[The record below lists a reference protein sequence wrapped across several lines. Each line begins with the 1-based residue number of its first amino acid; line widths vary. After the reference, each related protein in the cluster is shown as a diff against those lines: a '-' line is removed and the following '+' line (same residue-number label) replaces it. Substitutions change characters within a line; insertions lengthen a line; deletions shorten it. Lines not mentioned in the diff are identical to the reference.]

1 MGTYTIAITGASG
14 SIYGVKL
21 LKYLLE
27 EGHNVYLTITNEGSL
42 ILKEEVGFNWQE
54 YQKEIEIEQQKGKQ
68 IEKEIE
74 KEIKRD
80 LKLKEA
86 RLHYFSEDNLSA
98 PISSGSAK
106 VDAMVVIPCSMKS
119 LSGIACGY
127 ANNLVERA
135 ADVMLKEGRTL
146 IVVPRE
152 TPLNSIHLR
161 NMLILSEMGV
171 KIIPAMPAFY
181 SNPKNINDLVDFVAG
196 KVLDSLCVENNL
208 FERWKGLSK
217 DKI

>member
-14 SIYGVKL
+14 SIYGVRL

-27 EGHNVYLTITNEGSL
+27 KKHTVYLTITKEGGL
-42 ILKEEVGFNWQE
+42 ILKEEMGFNWQVE
-54 YQKEIEIEQQKGKQ
+54 QKQKEIENK
-68 IEKEIE
+68 
-74 KEIKRD
+74 IKRD
-80 LKLKEA
+80 LKVKEIK
-86 RLHYFSEDNLSA
+86 LHYFSEDNLSA
-98 PISSGSAK
+98 PISSGSVK
-106 VDAMVVIPCSMKS
+106 VDAMIVIPCSMKS

-146 IVVPRE
+146 ILVPRE

-161 NMLILSEMGV
+161 NMLALSEMGV

-181 SNPKNINDLVDFVAG
+181 SCPEKIDDLIDFMVG
-196 KVLDSLCVENNL
+196 KVLDSLGIENSL
-208 FERWKGLSK
+208 FRRWKGSNQE
-217 DKI
+217 

>member
-14 SIYGVKL
+14 SIYGIRL

-27 EGHNVYLTITNEGSL
+27 KGHNVYLTITKEGSL
-42 ILKEEVGFNWQE
+42 ILKEEVGFDWQE
-54 YQKEIEIEQQKGKQ
+54 QQ
-68 IEKEIE
+68 IEEETE

-86 RLHYFSEDNLSA
+86 NLHYFSEDNLSA

-106 VDAMVVIPCSMKS
+106 VDAMVVIPCSMKA
-119 LSGIACGY
+119 LSGIAHGY

-135 ADVMLKEGRTL
+135 ADVIIKEGRTL
-146 IVVPRE
+146 ILVPRE

-181 SNPKNINDLVDFVAG
+181 SDPKNINDLVDFVAG

-208 FERWKGLSK
+208 FKRWKGLSK

>member
-14 SIYGVKL
+14 SIYGVRL

-27 EGHNVYLTITNEGSL
+27 KKHKVYLTITKEGSL
-42 ILKEEVGFNWQE
+42 ILKEEMGLEWQG
-54 YQKEIEIEQQKGKQ
+54 QK
-68 IEKEIE
+68 KEIE
-74 KEIKRD
+74 KKIKLSLN
-80 LKLKEA
+80 LKQA
-86 RLHYFSEDNLSA
+86 NLHFFSEDNLSA
-98 PISSGSAK
+98 TISSGSAK
-106 VDAMVVIPCSMKS
+106 VDAMIVIPCSMKS

-146 IVVPRE
+146 ILVPRE

-161 NMLILSEMGV
+161 NMLTLSEMGV

-181 SNPKNINDLVDFVAG
+181 SCPEKIDDLIDFMVG
-196 KVLDSLCVENNL
+196 KVLDSLGIENNL
-208 FERWKGLSK
+208 FRRWEGNA
-217 DKI
+217 

>member
-14 SIYGVKL
+14 SIYGVRL

-27 EGHNVYLTITNEGSL
+27 KKHTVYLTITKEGGL
-42 ILKEEVGFNWQE
+42 ILKEEMGFNWQE
-54 YQKEIEIEQQKGKQ
+54 QQIEKEIEQQKGKQ
-68 IEKEIE
+68 KEMEKEIE
-74 KEIKRD
+74 KKIKRD
-80 LKLKEA
+80 LKLKEIK
-86 RLHYFSEDNLSA
+86 LHYFSEENLSA
-98 PISSGSAK
+98 PISSGSVK

-146 IVVPRE
+146 IIVPRE

-161 NMLILSEMGV
+161 NMLTLSEIGV

-181 SNPKNINDLVDFVAG
+181 SCPEKIDDLVDFMVG
-196 KVLDSLCVENNL
+196 KVLDSLGIENSL
-208 FERWKGLSK
+208 FRRWQGNA
-217 DKI
+217 

>member
-1 MGTYTIAITGASG
+1 MEGVWILMGTYTIAITGASG
-14 SIYGVKL
+14 SIYGVRL

-27 EGHNVYLTITNEGSL
+27 KGHKVYLTITKEGCL
-42 ILKEEVGFNWQE
+42 ILKEEVGFDWQG
-54 YQKEIEIEQQKGKQ
+54 Y
-68 IEKEIE
+68 EKEIE
-74 KEIKRD
+74 KKIKRD

-86 RLHYFSEDNLSA
+86 NLYYFNEDNLSA
-98 PISSGSAK
+98 PISSGSAQ
-106 VDAMVVIPCSMKS
+106 VNAMAIIPCSMKA

-135 ADVMLKEGRTL
+135 ADVMIKEGHTL
-146 IVVPRE
+146 ILVPRE

-181 SNPKNINDLVDFVAG
+181 SCPKNIDDLVDFMVG
-196 KVLDSLCVENNL
+196 KVLDSLRIENNL
-208 FERWKGLSK
+208 FKRWKGC
-217 DKI
+217 DKGKRNQNRRS

>member
-14 SIYGVKL
+14 SIYGVRL

-27 EGHNVYLTITNEGSL
+27 KKHTVYLTITKEGGL
-42 ILKEEVGFNWQE
+42 ILKEEMGFNWQG
-54 YQKEIEIEQQKGKQ
+54 YQKEIEKK
-68 IEKEIE
+68 
-74 KEIKRD
+74 IKRD
-80 LKLKEA
+80 LKLKELK
-86 RLHYFSEDNLSA
+86 LHYFSEDNLSA
-98 PISSGSAK
+98 SISSGSVK
-106 VDAMVVIPCSMKS
+106 VDAMVVIPCSMKT

-146 IVVPRE
+146 VIVPRE

-161 NMLILSEMGV
+161 NMLTLSEIGV

-181 SNPKNINDLVDFVAG
+181 SCPKKIDDLIDFMVG
-196 KVLDSLCVENNL
+196 KVLDSLGIENSL
-208 FERWKGLSK
+208 FRRWKGSNQE
-217 DKI
+217 

>member
-14 SIYGVKL
+14 SIYGVRLLQYL
-21 LKYLLE
+21 LKN
-27 EGHNVYLTITNEGSL
+27 GHKVYLTITKEGSL
-42 ILKEEVGFNWQE
+42 ILKEEVGYDWQD
-54 YQKEIEIEQQKGKQ
+54 QQ

-74 KEIKRD
+74 IEKKIKKDFR
-80 LKLKEA
+80 LKEA
-86 RLHYFSEDNLSA
+86 KLHYFKEDNLAA
-98 PISSGSAK
+98 PISSGSVK
-106 VDAMVVIPCSMKS
+106 VDGMIVIPCSMKT

-146 IVVPRE
+146 ILVPRE

-161 NMLILSEMGV
+161 NMLALSEMGV

-181 SNPKNINDLVDFVAG
+181 SCPEKIDDLIDFMVG
-196 KVLDSLCVENNL
+196 KVLDSLDIENNL
-208 FERWKGLSK
+208 FRRWKENA
-217 DKI
+217 